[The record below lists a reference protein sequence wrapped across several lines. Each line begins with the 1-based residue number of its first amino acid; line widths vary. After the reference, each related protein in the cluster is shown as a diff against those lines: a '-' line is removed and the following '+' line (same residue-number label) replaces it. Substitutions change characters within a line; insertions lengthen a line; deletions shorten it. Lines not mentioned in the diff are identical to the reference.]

1 MPDAGVQQAAPE
13 SAVAVPQVAPAPLG
27 PSAPAPLR
35 AQLARSASAMGNQ
48 AFMRWASTA
57 APGQPSLPPLSARE
71 AWGVLREPAPAATDA
86 PAETDDSPEPIVISG
101 LKFGKSLLDGEI
113 PAAGGDLSKTFN
125 TSLGKSASFGPYGLQ
140 VPLFPGIF
148 ASFGAGGA
156 MSANANAAL
165 TLSGTNS
172 EGPHG
177 PSGPSKKQEVKATG
191 TGNATGTISGSLA
204 AGLSI
209 GIPGAAN
216 VGVRGQGTMTFTA
229 GGDASFTGSIK
240 RFKVA
245 KPGETWLPWSGE
257 IKFKARIKGSLFA
270 EAQGYFEYQVLW
282 IFRDQFGHFKI
293 GAWTLAEAGLDVEGT
308 LGPGK
313 PLQLDIKPWV
323 GELLKPGVNEQL
335 RARTAEERKKA
346 EKLAQQGAGGAPPI
360 SRKVA
365 VLSRAD
371 DPPPG
376 DPGAPPQAPPAA
388 GGDTPPTAP
397 PEASAAGP
405 QADQGAAPPAAAP
418 QPSANA
424 AMAAIAG
431 VTPPVEG
438 GGAATITL
446 DAKPKIDEE

>member
-48 AFMRWASTA
+48 AFMRWASTG
-57 APGQPSLPPLSARE
+57 APGVPPLSARE

-86 PAETDDSPEPIVISG
+86 PAEETDDSPEPIVISG

-125 TSLGKSASFGPYGLQ
+125 TSLGKSAAFGPYSLQ

-156 MSANANAAL
+156 MSANANASL

-172 EGPHG
+172 DGPHG
-177 PSGPSKKQEVKATG
+177 PSGPSKKQEVKASG
-191 TGNATGTISGSLA
+191 TGDASGTISGSLV

-216 VGVRGQGTMTFTA
+216 VGIRGQGTMTFNA
-229 GGDASFTGSIK
+229 GGNANFTGSIK

-245 KPGETWLPWSGE
+245 KPGENWLPWSGE
-257 IKFKARIKGSLFA
+257 IKFNARIKGSLFA
-270 EAQGYFEYQVLW
+270 EASGYFEYQVLW

-323 GELLKPGVNEQL
+323 GQLLKPGVSETL
-335 RARTAEERKKA
+335 RARTAEERKQA

-360 SRKVA
+360 SRKAA
-365 VLSRAD
+365 VLSRAG
-371 DPPPG
+371 DPPPD
-376 DPGAPPQAPPAA
+376 DPNAPPAA
-388 GGDTPPTAP
+388 GGDTPP
-397 PEASAAGP
+397 EAGAAAP
-405 QADQGAAPPAAAP
+405 QADQSAAPPAAAP

-431 VTPPVEG
+431 VTPPAEG
-438 GGAATITL
+438 GGGGVITL
-446 DAKPKIDEE
+446 DAAPKIEEGE

>member
-1 MPDAGVQQAAPE
+1 
-13 SAVAVPQVAPAPLG
+13 
-27 PSAPAPLR
+27 
-35 AQLARSASAMGNQ
+35 MGNQ

-57 APGQPSLPPLSARE
+57 APGPPSLPALSARE
-71 AWGVLREPAPAATDA
+71 AWGVMREPAPAATDA
-86 PAETDDSPEPIVISG
+86 PAETDDSPEPILIKG

-113 PAAGGDLSKTFN
+113 PSSGGDLSKTFS
-125 TSLGKSASFGPYGLQ
+125 TSLGQSAQFGPYGLQ

-177 PSGPSKKQEVKATG
+177 PSGPSKKQEVKASGTG
-191 TGNATGTISGSLA
+191 TASGTISGSLV

-216 VGVRGQGTMTFTA
+216 VGIRGQGAMTFNA
-229 GGDASFTGSIK
+229 GGDASFSGSIK

-270 EAQGYFEYQVLW
+270 EASGYFEYQVLW

-293 GAWTLAEAGLDVEGT
+293 GAWTLAEAGLDVEGS

-323 GELLKPGVNEQL
+323 GELLKPGVSETL
-335 RARTAEERKKA
+335 RARTAEERKTA

-360 SRKVA
+360 ARKAA
-365 VLSRAD
+365 VLARAD

-376 DPGAPPQAPPAA
+376 DPNAPAQPPPAA
-388 GGDTPPTAP
+388 GATPP
-397 PEASAAGP
+397 PEAAPTTEDAAP
-405 QADQGAAPPAAAP
+405 APAGAAPPAAAP
-418 QPSANA
+418 QQSANA

-438 GGAATITL
+438 GGGGTITL
-446 DAKPKIDEE
+446 DASPKIEEE